1 MLLLAFFAF
10 CTIGVLQF
18 QISERDKEIETLKSQ
33 AKIQIFNQKLDI
45 RFLTNQVL
53 VQTQKVNDQEKELK
67 LLKDQIIFLNTI
79 LRESKE
85 FKRKGV
91 DTMRWRGEA
100 IWEMENSN
108 VWSNENVDI
117 KLKDNIKLRT
127 WRETSKMANI
137 KLRKWRK
144 TSKTAM
150 TPN

>member
-33 AKIQIFNQKLDI
+33 DKIQIFNQKLDI

-85 FKRKGV
+85 FKQKEL
-91 DTMRWRGEA
+91 DTMKWRGEA

-108 VWSNENVDI
+108 VWPNENVDI
-117 KLKDNIKLRT
+117 KLKDEKK
-127 WRETSKMANI
+127 W
-137 KLRKWRK
+137 RKWRK
-144 TSKTAM
+144 TSKMARTRQ
-150 TPN
+150 ND

>member
-1 MLLLAFFAF
+1 MFAI

-18 QISERDKEIETLKSQ
+18 QLSERDKEIERLKSQ
-33 AKIQIFNQKLDI
+33 AQTQIFNQKLDI

-53 VQTQKVNDQEKELK
+53 VQTQKVDDQDKELK
-67 LLKDQIIFLNTI
+67 LLKDQINFLNTN
-79 LRESKE
+79 LRESNE
-85 FKRKGV
+85 LRQKGAH
-91 DTMRWRGEA
+91 TMRWRGEA

>member
-1 MLLLAFFAF
+1 MVALLFALF
-10 CTIGVLQF
+10 AICTIGVLQF
-18 QISERDKEIETLKSQ
+18 QLSERDKEIETLKSQ

-79 LRESKE
+79 LRGSKE

-108 VWSNENVDI
+108 VWPNENVDI
-117 KLKDNIKLRT
+117 KLKDEKK
-127 WRETSKMANI
+127 W
-137 KLRKWRK
+137 RKWRK
-144 TSKTAM
+144 TSKMARTRQ
-150 TPN
+150 ND

>member
-33 AKIQIFNQKLDI
+33 DKIQIFNQKLDI
-45 RFLTNQVL
+45 KFLTNQVF

-67 LLKDQIIFLNTI
+67 LLKDQINFLNTN
-79 LRESKE
+79 LREYKQ
-85 FKRKGV
+85 KGV
-91 DTMRWRGEA
+91 DTLRWRGEA

-117 KLKDNIKLRT
+117 KLKDDKK
-127 WRETSKMANI
+127 W
-137 KLRKWRK
+137 RKWRK
-144 TSKTAM
+144 TSKMARTRQ
-150 TPN
+150 ND